1 MLPDAGIAGPVASAN
16 AASATP
22 SGERKTTWCE
32 RHHGPAYGRD
42 ALREIQREISEPDS
56 SKSGKRLP
64 KGAAVLSFCQEGR
77 RCETSILK
85 YGSFSPACSK
95 SSNVTTYVAAP
106 V

>member
-1 MLPDAGIAGPVASAN
+1 MLPDAGITGPVASAN

-85 YGSFSPACSK
+85 YGSFSPACSIK
-95 SSNVTTYVAAP
+95 Q
-106 V
+106 